1 MPAALRAGALT
12 RVKKLKTAVD
22 DDSLVLMNTIAML
35 EDLGHRVFPAT
46 SARDALSLLRNE
58 KVDLIITDY
67 AMPDTNGAELAQAVR
82 RRYPDVPV
90 ILVTGYAELPAAEAL
105 HVPRLAKPFLQQ
117 DLARAIW
124 QVAGE
129 DAS

>member
-1 MPAALRAGALT
+1 MDPLVVL
-12 RVKKLKTAVD
+12 AVD

-67 AMPDTNGAELAQAVR
+67 AMPDTNGIELAQAVH

-90 ILVTGYAELPAAEAL
+90 ILVTGYAELPAESDEDL
-105 HVPRLAKPFLQQ
+105 PRLAKPFLQQ
-117 DLARAIW
+117 DLARTIW
-124 QVAGE
+124 RVAGG
-129 DAS
+129 DTA